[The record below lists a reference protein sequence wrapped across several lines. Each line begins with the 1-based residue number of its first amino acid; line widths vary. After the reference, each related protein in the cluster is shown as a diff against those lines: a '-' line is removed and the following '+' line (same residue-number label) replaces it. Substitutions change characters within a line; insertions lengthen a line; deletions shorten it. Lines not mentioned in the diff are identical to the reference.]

1 MKKVTKQ
8 QAKMK
13 DFRRKDWDEM
23 IANARKKQGL
33 AKQTASQDFS
43 RSR

>member
-8 QAKMK
+8 QAKM
-13 DFRRKDWDEM
+13 WDEM

>member
-8 QAKMK
+8 QAKMWV
-13 DFRRKDWDEM
+13 RKDIYEM

>member
-8 QAKMK
+8 QAKMWA
-13 DFRRKDWDEM
+13 RNDWYEM